1 MSELKANK
9 QDVVNCFSSAGSE
22 AREVLKRLF
31 GEKVFEFD
39 YKTITSF
46 EKACDRQCISAV
58 IPAVKTRTDVNQ
70 NALISAGALYQL
82 LTIQDAVNDGWKQ
95 SDDEWGW
102 YPYWVLY
109 TRKELD
115 DMGEKKRK
123 ENGIRLLSGV
133 AAHSAEYA
141 GVRGANAYS
150 RGTHSHPSIGF
161 PLCLKSQEHAL
172 WMGKQFESLFF
183 QYYGL
188 TLKNEEE

>member
-1 MSELKANK
+1 MNELKANK

-39 YKTITSF
+39 YRTITSF

-58 IPAVKTRTDVNQ
+58 IPAVKTRTDANQ

-82 LTIQDAVNDGWKQ
+82 LTIQDAVNYGWKQ

-102 YPYWVLY
+102 FPYWVLY
-109 TRKELD
+109 TKQELKE
-115 DMGEKKRK
+115 MGEKKRK

-133 AAHSAEYA
+133 AAHYAEFA
-141 GVRGANAYS
+141 GVRGAYAFY
-150 RGTHSHPSIGF
+150 RGTFSVTSFGF
-161 PLCLKSQEHAL
+161 PLCLKSQEMAL
-172 WMGKQFESLFF
+172 WMGKEFESLFF

-188 TLKNEEE
+188 TLKEEE